1 MASTFA
7 STEAF
12 NASENICRATSTHLG
27 AHSSLQDTFSH
38 CRSFLAHCDGTT
50 TFTPQ
55 LPQIFRSQHGHV
67 VSLKPVLVS
76 PQRSQT
82 FEDTLSTAAA
92 PAWVAA
98 RAAMDPDRMAD
109 RPIAPSISIL
119 TCA

>member
-12 NASENICRATSTHLG
+12 NASLNICLATSTHLG
-27 AHSSLQDTFSH
+27 AHSSLHDTFSH
-38 CRSFLAHCDGTT
+38 PSPDLAHCDGTT
-50 TFTPQ
+50 TLTPHAA
-55 LPQIFRSQHGHV
+55 QIFRSQHGHV
-67 VSLKPVLVS
+67 VSLNPVFVS

-82 FEDTLSTAAA
+82 LEETLSTAAA

-109 RPIAPSISIL
+109 RPIAPSMSIV
-119 TCA
+119 

>member
-1 MASTFA
+1 
-7 STEAF
+7 
-12 NASENICRATSTHLG
+12 
-27 AHSSLQDTFSH
+27 
-38 CRSFLAHCDGTT
+38 LAQLAGTT

-67 VSLKPVLVS
+67 VNRKPVFVS

-109 RPIAPSISIL
+109 RPMAPSISIVY
-119 TCA
+119 TCARRVMTSLDSSLSHVSKGNPSALVNVCIWFVSRAYF